1 MTDSVFVCAWENV
14 YMLLFVT
21 YLSIT
26 FSAMLAWIAA
36 TPTLCRR
43 IPTHEAEL
51 ADCLGAIMA
60 RCN

>member
-1 MTDSVFVCAWENV
+1 MTDSVSVCIWENV
-14 YMLLFVT
+14 YMLVFVT
-21 YLSIT
+21 YLRIKFSI
-26 FSAMLAWIAA
+26 MLAWTAA
-36 TPTLCRR
+36 TPTLRRR